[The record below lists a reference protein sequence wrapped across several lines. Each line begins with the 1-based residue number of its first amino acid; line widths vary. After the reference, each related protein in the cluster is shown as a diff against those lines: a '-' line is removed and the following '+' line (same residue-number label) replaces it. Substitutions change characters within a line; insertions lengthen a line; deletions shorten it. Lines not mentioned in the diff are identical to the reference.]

1 MAIHPAADPDPLGL
15 MADIE
20 GIPMPLS
27 DWQGIARLGLT
38 FEQVV
43 RLYGHPPKAALPFFR
58 PKAKASQSAGRP
70 RRAGPSVAHRPTAR
84 T

>member
-1 MAIHPAADPDPLGL
+1 MAIHPAADPDPLGI
-15 MADIE
+15 MADTE

-38 FEQVV
+38 FDQVV

-58 PKAKASQSAGRP
+58 SKAKVSRSAGRP
-70 RRAGPSVAHRPTAR
+70 RRARPSVAHRPTAR
-84 T
+84 A